1 MATSGVWEYIFAK
14 TVADVLLYSN
24 IHAEKVLSL
33 LTWNSWISDAGLKLR
48 FQIRKLSS
56 NLVYKMPASKT
67 QRNHSFFSEQNTS
80 YFYGKNEHILLTL
93 FHNKKYLQVSHTK
106 KRIWVTYLSCRISYE
121 SDCFSSTILLKLL
134 DWERWFSESDD
145 RTCERMPTNKQHYFI
160 TCIKTESIRKL
171 TNFNFQWT
179 KTLYQNNLKNI
190 AFFFTFF
197 TG

>member
-1 MATSGVWEYIFAK
+1 MLKKCCLY
-14 TVADVLLYSN
+14 LLETPEFLMLDWNSDSRSEN
-24 IHAEKVLSL
+24 CR
-33 LTWNSWISDAGLKLR
+33 LTWFTRCLQVK
-48 FQIRKLSS
+48 
-56 NLVYKMPASKT
+56 
-67 QRNHSFFSEQNTS
+67 HSAIIVFFSEQNTS

-134 DWERWFSESDD
+134 DCEHWFSESDD